1 MAKDTLPECPTI
13 LKDYLSNQ
21 ERLFQLLIRAET
33 LLELILE
40 RDLAVYSTSK
50 LHASLSMLSDFLQE
64 VRRLMELLPFP
75 HSLNALLK
83 ETPD

>member
-13 LKDYLSNQ
+13 LKDHFSNQ

-40 RDLAVYSTSK
+40 KDLTVYSTSK
-50 LHASLSMLSDFLQE
+50 LHASLLMLSDFLQE
-64 VRRLMELLPFP
+64 ARQLMELLPFP